1 MARTNKRNKV
11 MYKNDAIRI
20 SKNYIRKVKESGIP
34 ILESWLFGS
43 YAKGTY
49 HKDSDIDLAIILPE
63 NQMSFDMDVR
73 LMTLRKD
80 EETIIET
87 HTYSS
92 QDFLINTPVI
102 EQIKRYGFHI

>member
-1 MARTNKRNKV
+1 MD
-11 MYKNDAIRI
+11 KNDAIRI
-20 SKNYIRKVKESGIP
+20 SKNYIKKVRQNGIP
-34 ILESWLFGS
+34 VLDSWLFGS

-49 HKDSDIDLAIILPE
+49 HKDSDIDLAIILPD

-73 LMTLRKD
+73 LMALRKD

-92 QDFLINTPVI
+92 NDFLTNTPII

>member
-1 MARTNKRNKV
+1 MD
-11 MYKNDAIRI
+11 KNDAIRI
-20 SKNYIRKVKESGIP
+20 SKTYINKVRQNGIP
-34 ILESWLFGS
+34 VLDTWLFGS

-49 HKDSDIDLAIILPE
+49 HKDSDIDLAIILPD

-73 LMTLRKD
+73 LMALRKD

-92 QDFLINTPVI
+92 NDFLANTPVI